1 MFSFGIPT
9 ALGSNFLQAM
19 GWAVLNSLW
28 QMAFLW
34 VIFQVILSFGINKPA
49 AKSKLAA
56 ILLSTGFVW
65 FIYTLIFH
73 WFIDPDSIKR
83 SLLAVGSFETG
94 NTAWN
99 EKLQFILPYASAV
112 YLLLLILPTVQFIR
126 NYKFVQVIRSTGL
139 SKCNV
144 DLRIFVQRF
153 AERMGIHKPVHIYIS
168 DLISSPVTIGFLKPI
183 ILMPIAAINNLT
195 LKQVEAVLLHEL
207 AHIRRHDY
215 FINLLINFV
224 NTILYFN
231 PFVKLFAKTIERER
245 EKSCDEIVMQF
256 QYDPHGY
263 ASALLVLEKNNFMRQ
278 RMAVA
283 AAGQRSDL
291 LHRIEKILGIEKR
304 KTPDFKKLGGL
315 LAGLICVVGLNA
327 IFFFSSPVIQNDS
340 LTFSA
345 FTNPFYQ
352 LVSDGREFTIDNP
365 VEKPKTETQTAV
377 VNTENNAITV
387 KPSKP
392 TRKIEHLK
400 EVNVVVPEQH
410 FVLRTAERA
419 GDFALVDQR
428 MQLEPKLKRYQEE
441 QVRGTVEATKKIL
454 EEGQWK
460 QVEKNVADA
469 LTENEKECLKQ
480 KYYVDL
486 AKVNW
491 QKLEDKL
498 RLSYNNINWEK
509 VNIQLTTA
517 INTIKLDSLT
527 EVYNI
532 ALDDLNKAEDWMTQN
547 KAVSIPDTDLQL
559 CEIKKQ
565 KKQVEQQIQ
574 TIKAIKERKII
585 HL

>member
-1 MFSFGIPT
+1 MFSFVIPT
-9 ALGSNFLQAM
+9 AIGTNFLQAL

-49 AKSKLAA
+49 AKSRLAT

-65 FIYTLIFH
+65 FTYTLTFH

-83 SLLAVGSFETG
+83 SLLAIGSFETG
-94 NTAWN
+94 NTVWN
-99 EKLQFILPYASAV
+99 EKLQLILPYASIV
-112 YLLLLILPTVQFIR
+112 YLLMLIVPTIQFIR
-126 NYKFVQVIRSTGL
+126 NYRFVQVIRTMGL

-195 LKQVEAVLLHEL
+195 VKQVEAVLLHEL

-215 FINLLINFV
+215 FINLLINFIR
-224 NTILYFN
+224 TILYFN

-278 RMAVA
+278 TMAVA
-283 AAGQRSDL
+283 ASGQRNDL

-315 LAGLICVVGLNA
+315 LAGLVCIIGLNA
-327 IFFFSSPVIQNDS
+327 IFFFSSPVIQNS
-340 LTFSA
+340 PLAFSA

-352 LVSDGREFTIDNP
+352 LVSDGREFTI
-365 VEKPKTETQTAV
+365 EKPAERQKAEPQIAAIKK
-377 VNTENNAITV
+377 VNSTHLNPAN
-387 KPSKP
+387 K
-392 TRKIEHLK
+392 KIEHTR
-400 EVNVVVPEQH
+400 EVKVMIPEQH

-428 MQLEPKLKRYQEE
+428 MQLEPKLKKYQEE

-469 LTENEKECLKQ
+469 LTQHEKECLKQ

-486 AKVNW
+486 SKVNW

-498 RLSYNNINWEK
+498 RFSYNNINWDK
-509 VNIQLTTA
+509 VNAQLNTA
-517 INTIKLDSLT
+517 ITTIKLDSLAV
-527 EVYNI
+527 VYNI
-532 ALDDLNKAEDWMTQN
+532 ALDDLSKAEDWMTQN

-559 CEIKKQ
+559 NEIKVQ
-565 KKQVEQQIQ
+565 KEQVQQQLQ

>member
-1 MFSFGIPT
+1 MFFLGIPT
-9 ALGSNFLQAM
+9 AIGTNFLQAL

-34 VIFQVILSFGINKPA
+34 VIFQVILSFGIKKPS
-49 AKSKLAA
+49 AKSKLAMV
-56 ILLSTGFVW
+56 LLSMGFVW
-65 FIYTLIFH
+65 FMYTLIFH

-83 SLLAVGSFETG
+83 SLLAIGSFETG
-94 NTAWN
+94 NTVWN
-99 EKLQFILPYASAV
+99 EKLQLILPYASAT
-112 YLLLLILPTVQFIR
+112 YLLLLIVPVVQFIR
-126 NYKFVQVIRSTGL
+126 NYKFVQVIRRAGL

-195 LKQVEAVLLHEL
+195 VKQVEAVLLHEL

-215 FINLLINFV
+215 FINLLINFFHTV
-224 NTILYFN
+224 LYFN

-263 ASALLVLEKNNFMRQ
+263 ASALLVLEKNNSMRQ

-283 AAGQRSDL
+283 ASGQRKDL

-304 KTPDFKKLGGL
+304 KTPDFRRLGGL
-315 LAGLICVVGLNA
+315 LAGLICVIGLNA
-327 IFFFSSPVIQNDS
+327 IFFFSSPVIQNNP
-340 LTFSA
+340 LAFSA

-352 LVSDGREFTIDNP
+352 LASDGREFTIDKP
-365 VEKPKTETQTAV
+365 VEKQKTETQI
-377 VNTENNAITV
+377 AIV
-387 KPSKP
+387 KKVASNSP
-392 TRKIEHLK
+392 TKKVEHPK
-400 EVNVVVPEQH
+400 EVNFEMPEQH
-410 FVLRTAERA
+410 FVVKAPEMLRN
-419 GDFALVDQR
+419 FALVDQK
-428 MQLEPKLKRYQEE
+428 MQLEPKLKKYQEE

-454 EEGQWK
+454 QEGQWK
-460 QVEKNVADA
+460 EVEKKVADA

-498 RLSYNNINWEK
+498 RFSYNNINWEK
-509 VNIQLTTA
+509 VNTQLNTA
-517 INTIKLDSLT
+517 ITTIKLDSLT
-527 EVYNI
+527 EVYNV
-532 ALDDLNKAEDWMTQN
+532 ALEDLNKAEDWMTQN
-547 KAVSIPDTDLQL
+547 KVVSIPDTDLQL
-559 CEIKKQ
+559 NEIKVHKEQVQKQ
-565 KKQVEQQIQ
+565 IE

>member
-1 MFSFGIPT
+1 MFSFVIPT
-9 ALGSNFLQAM
+9 SVGTNFLQAL

-34 VIFQVILSFGINKPA
+34 VIFQVIMSFGVNKPA
-49 AKSKLAA
+49 AKSRLATF
-56 ILLSTGFVW
+56 LLSTGFVW
-65 FIYTLIFH
+65 FMYTLIFH

-83 SLLAVGSFETG
+83 SLLAIGSFETG
-94 NTAWN
+94 NTVWN
-99 EKLQFILPYASAV
+99 EKLQLILPYASAA
-112 YLLLLILPTVQFIR
+112 YLLLLILPTIQFIR
-126 NYKFVQVIRSTGL
+126 NYKFVRLIRTRGL

-144 DLRIFVQRF
+144 DLRIFVQRY

-195 LKQVEAVLLHEL
+195 VKQVEAVLLHEL

-215 FINLLINFV
+215 FINLLINFIL
-224 NTILYFN
+224 TILYFN

-256 QYDPHGY
+256 PYDPHGY
-263 ASALLVLEKNNFMRQ
+263 ASALLVLEKNNYMRQ

-283 AAGQRSDL
+283 ASGQRNDL

-315 LAGLICVVGLNA
+315 LAGLICIIGLNA
-327 IFFFSSPVIQNDS
+327 IFLFSSPVIQNNPMA
-340 LTFSA
+340 FSA

-352 LVSDGREFTIDNP
+352 LVSDGKEFTIDNP
-365 VEKPKTETQTAV
+365 AEKEKTKLQIAATKK
-377 VNTENNAITV
+377 VNSNHPNV
-387 KPSKP
+387 PGK
-392 TRKIEHLK
+392 KIEHFK
-400 EVNVVVPEQH
+400 EVNTVLPEQH

-428 MQLEPKLKRYQEE
+428 MQLEPKLKKYQEQ
-441 QVRGTVEATKKIL
+441 QVKGMVEATKKIL

-460 QVEKNVADA
+460 QVEKKVADA
-469 LTENEKECLKQ
+469 LTENEKECLKE
-480 KYYVDL
+480 KYYVEL

-491 QKLEDKL
+491 KKLEDKL
-498 RLSYNNINWEK
+498 RLSYNNINWDK
-509 VNIQLTTA
+509 VNNQLNTA
-517 INTIKLDSLT
+517 ITTIKLDSLT
-527 EVYNI
+527 EVYNV
-532 ALDDLNKAEDWMTQN
+532 ALDDLDKAENWMTQN
-547 KAVSIPDTDLQL
+547 KVSSIPDTDLQL
-559 CEIKKQ
+559 CEIKQQ
-565 KKQVEQQIQ
+565 KKQVQQQIQ
-574 TIKAIKERKII
+574 TIKAIKDRKII

>member
-1 MFSFGIPT
+1 MFFLGIPT
-9 ALGSNFLQAM
+9 AIGTNFLQAL

-34 VIFQVILSFGINKPA
+34 VIFQVILSFGINKPS
-49 AKSKLAA
+49 AKSRLATV
-56 ILLSTGFVW
+56 LLSTGFVW
-65 FIYTLIFH
+65 FMYTLIFH

-83 SLLAVGSFETG
+83 SLLAIGSFETG
-94 NTAWN
+94 NTVWN
-99 EKLQFILPYASAV
+99 EKLQLILPYASAI
-112 YLLLLILPTVQFIR
+112 YLLLLIVPGIQFIR
-126 NYKFVQVIRSTGL
+126 NYKFVQVIRTTGL

-183 ILMPIAAINNLT
+183 ILMPMAAINNLT
-195 LKQVEAVLLHEL
+195 VKQVEAVLLHEL
-207 AHIRRHDY
+207 AHISRHDY
-215 FINLLINFV
+215 FINLLINFFQTV
-224 NTILYFN
+224 LYFN

-245 EKSCDEIVMQF
+245 EKSCDEIVIQF

-263 ASALLVLEKNNFMRQ
+263 ASALLVLEKNNVMRQ

-283 AAGQRSDL
+283 ASGQRKDL

-304 KTPDFKKLGGL
+304 KTPDFRKLGGL
-315 LAGLICVVGLNA
+315 LAGLICVIGLNA
-327 IFFFSSPVIQNDS
+327 IFFFSSPVIQNNP
-340 LTFSA
+340 LAFSA

-352 LVSDGREFTIDNP
+352 LVSDGREFTIDKTDEP
-365 VEKPKTETQTAV
+365 VEKRKTETQIAV
-377 VNTENNAITV
+377 VKKTDPN
-387 KPSKP
+387 SP
-392 TRKIEHLK
+392 TKKVGHPK
-400 EVNVVVPEQH
+400 EVNFEMPEQH
-410 FVLRTAERA
+410 FVLKAPEMS
-419 GDFALVDQR
+419 GNFALVDQK
-428 MQLEPKLKRYQEE
+428 MQLEPKLKKYQEE
-441 QVRGTVEATKKIL
+441 QVKGTVEATKKIL

-460 QVEKNVADA
+460 QVEKKVADA

-491 QKLEDKL
+491 QKLENKL
-498 RLSYNNINWEK
+498 RLSYNTINWEK
-509 VNIQLTTA
+509 VNTQLNTA
-517 INTIKLDSLT
+517 ITTIKLDSLA

-532 ALDDLNKAEDWMTQN
+532 ALEDLNKAEDWMTQN

-559 CEIKKQ
+559 NEIKEHKEQVQKQ
-565 KKQVEQQIQ
+565 LE

>member
-1 MFSFGIPT
+1 MFFLGIPAAVGT
-9 ALGSNFLQAM
+9 NFLQAL

-34 VIFQVILSFGINKPA
+34 VIFQVILTFGINKPS
-49 AKSKLAA
+49 AKSTLATVS
-56 ILLSTGFVW
+56 LTMGFVW
-65 FIYTLIFH
+65 FMYTLIFH

-83 SLLAVGSFETG
+83 SLLTIGSFETS
-94 NTAWN
+94 NPVWN
-99 EKLQFILPYASAV
+99 EKLQLILPYASAI
-112 YLLLLILPTVQFIR
+112 YLLLLIIPGVQFIR
-126 NYKFVQVIRSTGL
+126 NYKFVRVIRTTGL

-144 DLRIFVQRF
+144 ELRIFVQRF

-183 ILMPIAAINNLT
+183 ILVPIAAINNLT
-195 LKQVEAVLLHEL
+195 VKQVEAVLLHEL

-215 FINLLINFV
+215 FINLLINFFHTV
-224 NTILYFN
+224 LYFN
-231 PFVKLFAKTIERER
+231 PFVKLFVKTIERER

-278 RMAVA
+278 KIAVA
-283 AAGQRSDL
+283 VSGQRKDL

-304 KTPDFKKLGGL
+304 KTPDFRKLGGL
-315 LAGLICVVGLNA
+315 LAGLICIIGLNA
-327 IFFFSSPVIQNDS
+327 IFFFSSPVLQNNP

-352 LVSDGREFTIDNP
+352 LASDGTEFTIDNP
-365 VEKPKTETQTAV
+365 VQKQKTETQIAAV
-377 VNTENNAITV
+377 RQP
-387 KPSKP
+387 KSKNLSYS
-392 TRKIEHLK
+392 TKKIEHFQ
-400 EVNVVVPEQH
+400 EVKVVIPEQD
-410 FVLRTAERA
+410 FVLKASERA
-419 GDFALVDQR
+419 RDFALIDQR
-428 MQLEPKLKRYQEE
+428 MQSEPKLKKYQEK
-441 QVRGTVEATKKIL
+441 QVKGTVEATKKIL

-469 LTENEKECLKQ
+469 LTENEKACLKQ
-480 KYYVDL
+480 KYDMDL

-491 QKLEDKL
+491 QNLENKL

-509 VNIQLTTA
+509 VNTQLNTA
-517 INTIKLDSLT
+517 ITTIKLDSLT
-527 EVYNI
+527 EVYNVS
-532 ALDDLNKAEDWMTQN
+532 LDDLNKAEDWMTQN
-547 KAVSIPDTDLQL
+547 KVDAIPDTDLQL
-559 CEIKKQ
+559 NEIIIQKVQVQKQ
-565 KKQVEQQIQ
+565 IE

>member
-1 MFSFGIPT
+1 MFSFIIPT
-9 ALGSNFLQAM
+9 AIGTNFLQAL

-34 VIFQVILSFGINKPA
+34 VIFQLILSFGINKPS
-49 AKSKLAA
+49 AKSRLATV
-56 ILLSTGFVW
+56 LLSTGFLW
-65 FIYTLIFH
+65 FIYTLVFH

-83 SLLAVGSFETG
+83 SLLTIGSFETG
-94 NTAWN
+94 NTVWN
-99 EKLQFILPYASAV
+99 EKLQLILPYASGA
-112 YLLLLILPTVQFIR
+112 YLLLLIVPAIQFFR
-126 NYKFVQVIRSTGL
+126 NYKFVRVIRTTGL

-144 DLRIFVQRF
+144 DLRIFIQRF

-168 DLISSPVTIGFLKPI
+168 DLISSPVTVGFLRPI

-195 LKQVEAVLLHEL
+195 VKQVEAVLLHEL

-215 FINLLINFV
+215 FINLLINFIH
-224 NTILYFN
+224 TILYFN

-283 AAGQRSDL
+283 ASGQRNDL

-315 LAGLICVVGLNA
+315 LAGLICIIGLNA
-327 IFFFSSPVIQNDS
+327 IFLFSSPVIQNS
-340 LTFSA
+340 PLAFSA

-352 LVSDGREFTIDNP
+352 LVSDGREFTIDKP
-365 VEKPKTETQTAV
+365 VEQKQAEKQIAMAKKAGSNFPK
-377 VNTENNAITV
+377 
-387 KPSKP
+387 K
-392 TRKIEHLK
+392 KIEHIDVK
-400 EVNVVVPEQH
+400 DVNVEIPDQH
-410 FVLRTAERA
+410 FVYKAPEITQ
-419 GDFALVDQR
+419 DFALVDQK
-428 MQLEPKLKRYQEE
+428 MQLEPKLKKYQEQ
-441 QVRGTVEATKKIL
+441 QVKGTVEATKKIL

-480 KYYVDL
+480 KYYLDL

-509 VNIQLTTA
+509 VNTQLNTA
-517 INTIKLDSLT
+517 ITTIKLDSLT
-527 EVYNI
+527 EVYNV

-547 KAVSIPDTDLQL
+547 KALSIPDTDLQL
-559 CEIKKQ
+559 GQIKVQKQ
-565 KKQVEQQIQ
+565 QVQKQLE

>member
-1 MFSFGIPT
+1 MFFLGIPT
-9 ALGSNFLQAM
+9 AIGTNFLQAL

-28 QMAFLW
+28 QMALLW
-34 VIFQVILSFGINKPA
+34 VIFQVILSFGINKPS
-49 AKSKLAA
+49 AKSKLAMV
-56 ILLSTGFVW
+56 LLSMGFVW
-65 FIYTLIFH
+65 FMYTLIFH
-73 WFIDPDSIKR
+73 WFIDPDAIKR
-83 SLLAVGSFETG
+83 SLLAIGSFETG
-94 NTAWN
+94 NTVWN
-99 EKLQFILPYASAV
+99 EKLQLILPYASGI
-112 YLLLLILPTVQFIR
+112 YLLLLIVPVVQFIR
-126 NYKFVQVIRSTGL
+126 NYKFVQVIRTAGL

-195 LKQVEAVLLHEL
+195 VKQVEAVLLHEL

-215 FINLLINFV
+215 FINLLINFFHTV
-224 NTILYFN
+224 LYFN

-263 ASALLVLEKNNFMRQ
+263 ASALLVLEKNNSMRQ

-283 AAGQRSDL
+283 ASGQRKDL

-304 KTPDFKKLGGL
+304 KTPDFRKLGGL
-315 LAGLICVVGLNA
+315 LAGLICIIGLNA
-327 IFFFSSPVIQNDS
+327 IFFFSSPVIQNNP
-340 LTFSA
+340 LAFSA

-352 LVSDGREFTIDNP
+352 LVSDGREFTIDKP
-365 VEKPKTETQTAV
+365 VEKQKTETQIAV
-377 VNTENNAITV
+377 GKKADSNSP
-387 KPSKP
+387 K
-392 TRKIEHLK
+392 RKVEHPK
-400 EVNVVVPEQH
+400 EVNFEMPEQH
-410 FVLRTAERA
+410 FVVKAPEMLRN
-419 GDFALVDQR
+419 FALVDQK
-428 MQLEPKLKRYQEE
+428 MQLEPKLKKYQEE
-441 QVRGTVEATKKIL
+441 QVKGTVEATKKIL
-454 EEGQWK
+454 QEGQWK
-460 QVEKNVADA
+460 EVEKKVADA
-469 LTENEKECLKQ
+469 LTENEKACLKQ

-498 RLSYNNINWEK
+498 RFSYNTINWEK
-509 VNIQLTTA
+509 VNTQLNTA
-517 INTIKLDSLT
+517 ITTIKLDSLT
-527 EVYNI
+527 EVYNV
-532 ALDDLNKAEDWMTQN
+532 ALEDLNKAEDWMTQN

-559 CEIKKQ
+559 DEIKVH
-565 KKQVEQQIQ
+565 KKQVQKQIE

>member
-1 MFSFGIPT
+1 MFFLGIPT
-9 ALGSNFLQAM
+9 AVGTNFLQAL

-34 VIFQVILSFGINKPA
+34 VIFQVILSFGINKPS
-49 AKSKLAA
+49 AKSRLATV
-56 ILLSTGFVW
+56 LVSMGFVW
-65 FIYTLIFH
+65 FMYTLVFH

-83 SLLAVGSFETG
+83 SLLAIGSFETG
-94 NTAWN
+94 NKVWN
-99 EKLQFILPYASAV
+99 EKLQLILPYASAT
-112 YLLLLILPTVQFIR
+112 YLLLLIVPSVQFIR
-126 NYKFVQVIRSTGL
+126 NYKFVQVIRATGL

-153 AERMGIHKPVHIYIS
+153 AERMGIHKPVHTYIS

-183 ILMPIAAINNLT
+183 ILMPVAAINNLT
-195 LKQVEAVLLHEL
+195 VKQVEAVLLHEL

-215 FINLLINFV
+215 LINLLINFFHTV
-224 NTILYFN
+224 LYFN

-283 AAGQRSDL
+283 ASGQRKDL

-304 KTPDFKKLGGL
+304 KTPDFRKLGGL
-315 LAGLICVVGLNA
+315 LAGLICIIGLNA
-327 IFFFSSPVIQNDS
+327 IFFFSSPVIQNNP
-340 LTFSA
+340 LAFSA

-352 LVSDGREFTIDNP
+352 LVSDGREFTIDKIDEP
-365 VEKPKTETQTAV
+365 VEKRKTETQIAV
-377 VNTENNAITV
+377 VKKVNSNSP
-387 KPSKP
+387 KK
-392 TRKIEHLK
+392 KIERSK
-400 EVNVVVPEQH
+400 EVNFEVPEQH
-410 FVLRTAERA
+410 FVLKTPEMS
-419 GDFALVDQR
+419 GNFALVDQKI
-428 MQLEPKLKRYQEE
+428 QLQPKLKKYQEE
-441 QVRGTVEATKKIL
+441 QVKGTVEATKKIL
-454 EEGQWK
+454 QEGQWK

-480 KYYVDL
+480 KYYIDL

-498 RLSYNNINWEK
+498 RLSYNHINWEK
-509 VNIQLTTA
+509 VTTQLNTA
-517 INTIKLDSLT
+517 ITTIKLDSLT

-532 ALDDLNKAEDWMTQN
+532 ALEDLNKAEDWMTKN

-559 CEIKKQ
+559 NEIKVHKE
-565 KKQVEQQIQ
+565 QVQTQLE

>member
-1 MFSFGIPT
+1 MFSFIIPT
-9 ALGSNFLQAM
+9 AVGTNFLQAL

-34 VIFQVILSFGINKPA
+34 VIFHVVLSFGINKPA
-49 AKSKLAA
+49 AKSRLAT

-65 FIYTLIFH
+65 FMYTLIFH

-83 SLLAVGSFETG
+83 SLLAIGSFETG
-94 NTAWN
+94 NTVWN
-99 EKLQFILPYASAV
+99 EKLQLILPYASVA
-112 YLLLLILPTVQFIR
+112 YLLLLILPTIQFIR
-126 NYKFVQVIRSTGL
+126 NYKFVRLIRTRGL

-195 LKQVEAVLLHEL
+195 VKQVEAVLLHEL

-215 FINLLINFV
+215 FINLLINFIL
-224 NTILYFN
+224 TILYFN

-256 QYDPHGY
+256 PYDPHGY
-263 ASALLVLEKNNFMRQ
+263 ASALLVLEKNNYMRQ

-283 AAGQRSDL
+283 ASGQRNDL

-315 LAGLICVVGLNA
+315 LAGLICIVGLNA
-327 IFFFSSPVIQNDS
+327 IFFFSSPVIQDNPMA
-340 LTFSA
+340 FSA

-352 LVSDGREFTIDNP
+352 LVSDGKEFTIDNP
-365 VEKPKTETQTAV
+365 AEKEKTKLQIAATKK
-377 VNTENNAITV
+377 VNSNHPNV
-387 KPSKP
+387 PGK
-392 TRKIEHLK
+392 KIEHFK
-400 EVNVVVPEQH
+400 EVNTVVPEQH

-428 MQLEPKLKRYQEE
+428 MQLEPKLKKYQEQ
-441 QVRGTVEATKKIL
+441 QVKGTVEATKKIL
-454 EEGQWK
+454 QEGQWK
-460 QVEKNVADA
+460 QVEKKVADA
-469 LTENEKECLKQ
+469 LTENEKECLKE
-480 KYYVDL
+480 KYYVEL

-491 QKLEDKL
+491 KKLEDKL
-498 RLSYNNINWEK
+498 RLSYNNINWDK
-509 VNIQLTTA
+509 VNNQLNTA
-517 INTIKLDSLT
+517 ITTIKLDSLT

-532 ALDDLNKAEDWMTQN
+532 ALDDLDKAETWMTQN
-547 KAVSIPDTDLQL
+547 KVSSIPDTNLQL
-559 CEIKKQ
+559 CEIKQQ
-565 KKQVEQQIQ
+565 KKQVRQQIQ
-574 TIKAIKERKII
+574 TIKAIKDRKII